1 MSPFSNNWTI
11 IFPYK
16 KVESADIRGVLVY
29 ASYESEVSVV
39 DQPKVNIESEIYPIT
54 IRIIRFAIEQIDSL
68 NFSRVLRVY
77 GPDINKFHIS

>member
-29 ASYESEVSVV
+29 VSYESEVSVV
-39 DQPKVNIESEIYPIT
+39 DQPKVNIDLEIPY
-54 IRIIRFAIEQIDSL
+54 R
-68 NFSRVLRVY
+68 N
-77 GPDINKFHIS
+77 PDNQLFEKEADW